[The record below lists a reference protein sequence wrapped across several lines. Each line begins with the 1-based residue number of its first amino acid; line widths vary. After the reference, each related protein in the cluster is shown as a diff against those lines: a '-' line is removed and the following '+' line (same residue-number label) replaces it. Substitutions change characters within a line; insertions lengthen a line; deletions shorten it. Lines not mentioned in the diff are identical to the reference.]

1 MLIPYRSE
9 VSFARYVSKRTPFSR
24 HYIGRWEAITRIKL
38 GPNWE
43 GREGKGKKRFF
54 REEEEEEVEKEEEQ
68 NSTADSKESSST
80 GKKIDFSIPSIGSIP
95 RLHPWIGLRFAERR
109 EGREINPRH
118 RFVPRT
124 RATLMPNT

>member
-1 MLIPYRSE
+1 MWLFHIGAKYLSC
-9 VSFARYVSKRTPFSR
+9 VSKRTPFSR

-38 GPNWE
+38 GPNGE
-43 GREGKGKKRFF
+43 GREGKRFF

-109 EGREINPRH
+109 EGDQPSPPIRSQDEGHPY
-118 RFVPRT
+118 
-124 RATLMPNT
+124 A

>member
-1 MLIPYRSE
+1 MCLFHIGAKYLSC
-9 VSFARYVSKRTPFSR
+9 VSKRTPFSR

-38 GPNWE
+38 GPNGE
-43 GREGKGKKRFF
+43 GREGKRFF

-95 RLHPWIGLRFAERR
+95 RLHPWIGLRFAEQR
-109 EGREINPRH
+109 EGDQPSPPIRSQDEGHPY
-118 RFVPRT
+118 
-124 RATLMPNT
+124 A

>member
-1 MLIPYRSE
+1 MLIPYRSK
-9 VSFARYVSKRTPFSR
+9 VSFAIVSKRTPFSR

-38 GPNWE
+38 GPNGE
-43 GREGKGKKRFF
+43 GREGKRFF
-54 REEEEEEVEKEEEQ
+54 LSEEEEEVEKEEEQ

>member
-1 MLIPYRSE
+1 MRVCLFHIGAKYLSC
-9 VSFARYVSKRTPFSR
+9 VSKRTPFSR

-38 GPNWE
+38 DPNGE
-43 GREGKGKKRFF
+43 GREGKRLF
-54 REEEEEEVEKEEEQ
+54 REEEEEKEEEQ

>member
-1 MLIPYRSE
+1 MCLFHIGAKYLS
-9 VSFARYVSKRTPFSR
+9 YVSKRTPFSR

-38 GPNWE
+38 GPNGE
-43 GREGKGKKRFF
+43 GREGKRFF

-109 EGREINPRH
+109 EGDQPSPPIRSQDEGHPY
-118 RFVPRT
+118 
-124 RATLMPNT
+124 A

>member
-1 MLIPYRSE
+1 MRVCLFHIGAKYLSC
-9 VSFARYVSKRTPFSR
+9 VSKRTPFSR

-38 GPNWE
+38 GPNGE
-43 GREGKGKKRFF
+43 GREGKRFF

-95 RLHPWIGLRFAERR
+95 RLHPWIGLRFAEQR